1 MTIACL
7 QIPRFAVEA
16 ERQRPFDS
24 APATAGRQDRRPDVA
39 SRLILVGEST
49 VVDCSLGA
57 EASGVRRGMRMS
69 EAIGLCHR
77 AVVLPPDTPY
87 YERLFN
93 GVLDFLETQSPL
105 VESAGQGLAY
115 LSLDGL
121 PVQVE
126 AFVEGLVAGV
136 HRRTGFMASVG
147 VAGGKFPAR
156 VAAETARPGAAKV
169 IPRDG
174 EAEFLAPLPADL
186 LPLTE
191 AMRWRLDLLGIT
203 TIGDIARL
211 AAGPFQA
218 QFGPEGKRCWE
229 LSQGIDEEPLVPRVN
244 EETVVRRLSFHGAE
258 GPAPAVTLEAIM
270 MGVERL
276 VQAAYGDSLRGG
288 RWVRKAVVR
297 ASLDGGG
304 TWELPVAFREALSDP
319 KDAWFAIKS
328 ALAKRAPERPVEELE
343 IELVGLSAESGKQAS
358 MFEGKGKLWRQVEEA
373 VRQVGVQSGR
383 TSGDRPGNGGGAM
396 VADSGAADGAG
407 RLRND
412 VHRDEPSIP

>member
-1 MTIACL
+1 MLIACL

-16 ERQRPFDS
+16 ERLRPAHDE
-24 APATAGRQDRRPDVA
+24 RPDVT
-39 SRLILVGEST
+39 SRLILVGEAT
-49 VVDCSLGA
+49 VLDCSLGA

-77 AVVLPPDTPY
+77 AVVLPPDAPY
-87 YERLFN
+87 YARLFDD
-93 GVLDFLETQSPL
+93 VLDYLETQSPV
-105 VESAGQGLAY
+105 VESAGHGLAY
-115 LSLDGL
+115 LVLDGL
-121 PVQVE
+121 PVQAE
-126 AFVEGLVAGV
+126 AFAEGLIAGV
-136 HRRTGFMASVG
+136 HRRSGFMASVG

-156 VAAETARPGAAKV
+156 VAAGTARPGMAKV
-169 IPRDG
+169 VPQGG
-174 EAEFLAPLPADL
+174 ESEFLAPLPVDL

-191 AMRWRLDLLGIT
+191 AMRWRLDLLGIAT
-203 TIGDIARL
+203 MGNIARL
-211 AAGPFQA
+211 ALGPFQA

-229 LSQGIDEEPLVPRVN
+229 LAQGVDEEPLIPRVS

-270 MGVERL
+270 VGVERL
-276 VQAAYGDSLRGG
+276 VQAAYADSLRGG

-343 IELVGLSAESGKQAS
+343 VELVGLSAESGKQAS

-373 VRQVGVQSGR
+373 VRQMGVQAGGR
-383 TSGDRPGNGGGAM
+383 PATGRAM
-396 VADSGAADGAG
+396 EVEPWSRIPERRMALVEMES
-407 RLRND
+407 D
-412 VHRDEPSIP
+412 V